1 MDLQKFLDAALA
13 PRKAEVDVPELAG
26 FFPAGTPA
34 RWIVRGLT
42 AAEIGR
48 ANTAAEK
55 GLDHVKALI
64 SAMAG
69 DGSDKAEKMR
79 KAFGLSDDEVPQ
91 DVSRRI
97 ELLTVGSVSP
107 ELGSD
112 KRDVAVK
119 LAETFPTIF
128 YNLTNQILSLTGQGA
143 ELGKPRRSGKTP
155 A

>member
-1 MDLQKFLDAALA
+1 M
-13 PRKAEVDVPELAG
+13 PELSG
-26 FFPAGTPA
+26 YFGKDEPA

-64 SAMAG
+64 AAMAG
-69 DGSDKAEKMR
+69 DGSDKAATMR

-97 ELLTVGSVSP
+97 ELLTIGSVSP

-128 YNLTNQILSLTGQGA
+128 YNLTNQILTLTGQGA
-143 ELGKPRRSGKTP
+143 EVGKPRRSGKTP